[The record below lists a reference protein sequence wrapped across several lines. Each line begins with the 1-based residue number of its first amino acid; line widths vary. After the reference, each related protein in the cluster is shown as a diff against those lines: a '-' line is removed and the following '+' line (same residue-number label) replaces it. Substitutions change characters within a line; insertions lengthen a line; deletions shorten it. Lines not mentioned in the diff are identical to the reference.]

1 MPCDGLC
8 YRPVNGLESTFGL
21 SWRYPLNKTIWQKMN
36 KAAVAE
42 RFKRYHFVDINIV
55 FSLWNFVC
63 SVAYSFQPPRDF
75 NVHMGP
81 SSFLPLSEKT
91 RSPRHWHYKRTQHST
106 LFLFAKT
113 HNIRTLNLTTSAGSP
128 RQKPYPYTTPL
139 LTEIRKWFS
148 HIQSKQKRGDG
159 TC

>member
-1 MPCDGLC
+1 MPCDGFC

-42 RFKRYHFVDINIV
+42 RFKRHHFVDINIV

-63 SVAYSFQPPRDF
+63 SVAYSFQPPQDF

-91 RSPRHWHYKRTQHST
+91 RCPRHWHLTLQKNTALNTVFICKNPQHPHLEFNHICWISKAEAIPLYNST
-106 LFLFAKT
+106 
-113 HNIRTLNLTTSAGSP
+113 
-128 RQKPYPYTTPL
+128 PYRNP
-139 LTEIRKWFS
+139 KVV
-148 HIQSKQKRGDG
+148 
-159 TC
+159 